1 MCYNNRMKLHYKRT
15 TKDRK
20 PFVTGGLTEQVFSR
34 AAGAPIIQGNNVEL
48 LKDAAENYPAWIEV
62 MKRAE
67 RWIHF
72 ESYIMHEDDSGKEFG
87 DLLAEKS
94 REGIKVRI
102 IYDWLGGLGKTSRR
116 FWQRLR
122 DAGADVRCFNPP
134 RPDSPL
140 GWVNRDHRKMIGA
153 DGKIAFV
160 TGLCVGSMWVGNPEK
175 SIDPWR
181 DTGLSVTG
189 PAGADIEAA
198 FAQIWAGI
206 GEPLPREE
214 LPVRESIP
222 HAGDVALRVVAT
234 TPNEGGLYRLDQQ
247 IAALAKNSLWLTD
260 AYYVGISSYIQALK
274 AAAMDGVDVRL
285 LVPNATDIP
294 VLRNVSR
301 AGYKPLLE
309 AGVRVFE
316 WNGSM
321 IHAKTAVADGHW
333 ARVGSTNLNI
343 ASWIGN
349 YELDVVVENDGFAQ
363 KMEEMYLSDLEN
375 STEIVLKAQ
384 HKIRSSAQR
393 RHRKYVSEPS
403 SGLGSV
409 GRAGVGAIR
418 IGNAVGAAITNRRV
432 LGPAEIRITLA
443 GGLALLIL
451 AIVSVIIPRW
461 VTAPIAVIS
470 GWFGIALLVKTW
482 RLHRMRLRDLDKN
495 EGDKAYNEA
504 PP

>member
-1 MCYNNRMKLHYKRT
+1 M
-15 TKDRK
+15 
-20 PFVTGGLTEQVFSR
+20 
-34 AAGAPIIQGNNVEL
+34 
-48 LKDAAENYPAWIEV
+48 
-62 MKRAE
+62 
-67 RWIHF
+67 
-72 ESYIMHEDDSGKEFG
+72 
-87 DLLAEKS
+87 
-94 REGIKVRI
+94 
-102 IYDWLGGLGKTSRR
+102 
-116 FWQRLR
+116 
-122 DAGADVRCFNPP
+122 
-134 RPDSPL
+134 
-140 GWVNRDHRKMIGA
+140 
-153 DGKIAFV
+153 
-160 TGLCVGSMWVGNPEK
+160 
-175 SIDPWR
+175 
-181 DTGLSVTG
+181 
-189 PAGADIEAA
+189 
-198 FAQIWAGI
+198 
-206 GEPLPREE
+206 
-214 LPVRESIP
+214 
-222 HAGDVALRVVAT
+222 VAT

-247 IAALAKNSLWLTD
+247 IAALAKHSLWLTD

-301 AGYKPLLE
+301 AGYKPLIE

-375 STEIVLKAQ
+375 STEIVLKER
-384 HKIRSSAQR
+384 HKIRSSMQR
-393 RHRKYVSEPS
+393 RHRKYVSESS

-432 LGPAEIRITLA
+432 LGPAEIRITLI
-443 GGLALLIL
+443 GGFALVIL
-451 AIVSVIIPRW
+451 AILSVIVPRW
-461 VTAPIAVIS
+461 VTVPIAVIS

-482 RLHRMRLRDLDKN
+482 RLRRMRLRDLDKN
-495 EGDKAYNEA
+495 EGDKAYNEKS
-504 PP
+504 P